1 MSQIEINGSDT
12 STLHL
17 LHVDLP
23 DRAIE
28 RFVTMAGTGE
38 WPLKYSLGATK
49 LRPAFVETV
58 DLSDLGGMSL
68 SQYLGSAYD
77 VPGKALG
84 ADKPRID
91 ALQGHVIILPPQA
104 FENTSQTLHIAT
116 PLHHIGSYSTSGAKN
131 RGPALRSRGAE
142 GSGTGGAPAAMG
154 NLSKPLLYTLAALAV
169 LVVVLG
175 VAFLT

>member
-49 LRPAFVETV
+49 LRPAFIETV
-58 DLSDLGGMSL
+58 DLRDLGPMSL
-68 SQYLGSAYD
+68 SQYLSEAHD
-77 VPGKALG
+77 VPARALG

-91 ALQGHVIILPPQA
+91 ALDGHVIILPPQA

-116 PLHHIGSYSTSGAKN
+116 PLRHIGSYAASGAKG
-131 RGPALRSRGAE
+131 RGPALRSPSSK
-142 GSGTGGAPAAMG
+142 GSGAGGAPAAMG
-154 NLSKPLLYTLAALAV
+154 SLTKPMMIAVAALIVVAVAV
-169 LVVVLG
+169 L
-175 VAFLT
+175 AFVFG